1 MRRVPAPGVP
11 LDLIDLKFLPAWVK
25 EDWSVARH
33 AGFEREDEQAH
44 WPREGTDRRPR
55 PSRHRRDAEKTRR
68 RHDRGERD
76 DRKPLERKDRKRS
89 RDFFPA
95 PRQASTP
102 PPLPQLDVHFLP
114 QAAAFE
120 NVAAQIKTGAAAYSV
135 YALARLFLQK
145 PERYHVRIK
154 TKDATPLFR
163 LGESNAISTNRFTLE
178 NSAFRLLREK
188 FYTADVTLHD
198 PIKGDFNSVARERT
212 TGTLLGPTNHH
223 GYQPQLRR
231 LYEQRFSRR
240 LSFTDFQRQIEI
252 VSDLALVEQWKEE
265 ARKVITF
272 TTQQEEPPQ
281 TFNAETEAERHFREK
296 YLPALISETAEAEI
310 DGVTSRKLQ
319 DRGIARLIEN
329 AWSAE
334 VRSPSNM
341 MQELA
346 GRFRGAG
353 LQIFRHRKGMLFVSP
368 IRLKAIDETAVS
380 DSVRHILETL
390 KASPRIN
397 RKELAEK
404 LIGLDTEVAEAEKTK
419 LALASDL
426 HWMIREGHIIEFNDG
441 SLDLPRAKPPKKEAG
456 EVAAEQGAAT
466 PTATTETAPATTV
479 ATAEESVAAAAAVT
493 GDSNDASSVIP
504 SRAANASPVPTEG
517 SRDETSDG
525 TSSEVLSPII
535 PSRANTASPA
545 RTEGHSRA
553 SEMRLICCD
562 VPRIRSG

>member
-1 MRRVPAPGVP
+1 MPAPGEP

-25 EDWSVARH
+25 EDWSAARH
-33 AGFEREDEQAH
+33 AGFEGEEEQAH
-44 WPREGTDRRPR
+44 WSREGMDRRPR
-55 PSRHRRDAEKTRR
+55 PPRHRRGDEKNRR
-68 RHDRGERD
+68 RRDRGERD
-76 DRKPLERKDRKRS
+76 DRKPLDRKDRKHS
-89 RDFFPA
+89 RDFQA
-95 PRQASTP
+95 RRQAPTP

-120 NVAAQIKTGAAAYSV
+120 NVAAQIKTGTAAYSV

-154 TKDATPLFR
+154 AKDATPLFR
-163 LGESNAISTNRFTLE
+163 LGESNAISTNRFALE
-178 NSAFRLLREK
+178 NSAFRLLRER
-188 FYTADVTLHD
+188 FYTANVTLND

-240 LSFTDFQRQIEI
+240 MSFTDFQRQIEI
-252 VSDLALVEQWKEE
+252 VSDPALVEQWKEE

-319 DRGIARLIEN
+319 DRGIARLIED
-329 AWSAE
+329 AWSSE

-368 IRLKAIDETAVS
+368 IRLNAIDETAVS
-380 DSVRHILETL
+380 DSVRQILETL
-390 KASPRIN
+390 RASPRIN

-404 LIGLDTEVAEAEKTK
+404 LIGPDTEVAEAEKTK

-426 HWMIREGHIIEFNDG
+426 HWMIREGHVIEFNDG
-441 SLDLPRAKPPKKEAG
+441 SLDLPRAKAPKKEAG
-456 EVAAEQGAAT
+456 EVPPEQRGAT
-466 PTATTETAPATTV
+466 PTATMETAPATTV
-479 ATAEESVAAAAAVT
+479 ATTEESVVAAAVT
-493 GDSNDASSVIP
+493 GGSNDASFVIP
-504 SRAANASPVPTEG
+504 NRAENASPAPTEG
-517 SRDETSDG
+517 SRDETSDE
-525 TSSEVLSPII
+525 TSSEVLSAVI
-535 PSRANTASPA
+535 PSREDNARPA
-545 RTEGHSRA
+545 RTEGPHERPNA
-553 SEMRLICCD
+553 PDQM
-562 VPRIRSG
+562 

>member
-33 AGFEREDEQAH
+33 AGFEGEDEQAH

-55 PSRHRRDAEKTRR
+55 PPRHGRDAEKTRR

-95 PRQASTP
+95 PRQAPTP
-102 PPLPQLDVHFLP
+102 PSLPQLDVHFLP

-120 NVAAQIKTGAAAYSV
+120 NVAAQIKTGTAAYSV

-145 PERYHVRIK
+145 PERYHVRVK
-154 TKDATPLFR
+154 TKNASPLFR
-163 LGESNAISTNRFTLE
+163 LGESNAIATNRLALE

-188 FYTADVTLHD
+188 FYTTNVTLND
-198 PIKGDFNSVARERT
+198 PIKGDFSSVARERT
-212 TGTLLGPTNHH
+212 SGTLLGPTNHH

-252 VSDLALVEQWKEE
+252 VSDPALVEQWKEE

-334 VRSPSNM
+334 VRSPSNI

-390 KASPRIN
+390 RASPRIN

-456 EVAAEQGAAT
+456 DVAAEQGAAT
-466 PTATTETAPATTV
+466 PTATTATAPATTV
-479 ATAEESVAAAAAVT
+479 ATAEESVVAAA
-493 GDSNDASSVIP
+493 SNDASSVIP

-535 PSRANTASPA
+535 PSRADTASPA
-545 RTEGHSRA
+545 RTEGHSRV
-553 SEMRLICCD
+553 SECA
-562 VPRIRSG
+562 

>member
-1 MRRVPAPGVP
+1 MRKVPAPGEP

-33 AGFEREDEQAH
+33 AGFEGEDEQAH
-44 WPREGTDRRPR
+44 WPREGTGRRPR
-55 PSRHRRDAEKTRR
+55 PPRHRRDAEKTRR

-120 NVAAQIKTGAAAYSV
+120 NVAAQIKTGTAAYSV

-163 LGESNAISTNRFTLE
+163 LGESNAISTNRFALE

-188 FYTADVTLHD
+188 FYTTNVTLHD

-296 YLPALISETAEAEI
+296 YLPALISETTEAEI

-380 DSVRHILETL
+380 DSVRQILEAL
-390 KASPRIN
+390 GASPRIN
-397 RKELAEK
+397 RKKLAEK

-426 HWMIREGHIIEFNDG
+426 HWMIREGHVVEFNDG

-456 EVAAEQGAAT
+456 EVTAEPAAAT
-466 PTATTETAPATTV
+466 EAATTETAT
-479 ATAEESVAAAAAVT
+479 ESVAEPAAAVAET
-493 GDSNDASSVIP
+493 STTTTEPAEIITEPAPSAPVIP
-504 SRAANASPVPTEG
+504 SEVEG
-517 SRDETSDG
+517 SRREPSDG
-525 TSSEVLSPII
+525 TSSPVPSPVI
-535 PSRANTASPA
+535 PSHADNASLA
-545 RTEGHSRA
+545 RTEGPHEIPDA
-553 SEMRLICCD
+553 GDQM
-562 VPRIRSG
+562 

>member
-1 MRRVPAPGVP
+1 MRRRLDDLLRPLQPFILSTSQQRCCSGLLLDPMQYMRKVPSSGEPI
-11 LDLIDLKFLPAWVK
+11 DLIDLKFLPAWVK
-25 EDWSVARH
+25 EDWSATRH
-33 AGFEREDEQAH
+33 AGFEGGEERAH
-44 WPREGTDRRPR
+44 WSPEGMERRPR
-55 PSRHRRDAEKTRR
+55 PPRHRRDEEKNHRR
-68 RHDRGERD
+68 DRGERD
-76 DRKPLERKDRKRS
+76 ERKPLDRKDRKRS
-89 RDFFPA
+89 RDFPA
-95 PRQASTP
+95 RREALAP
-102 PPLPQLDVHFLP
+102 PVLPQLDVHFLP

-120 NVAAQIKTGAAAYSV
+120 NVAAQIKSGTVAYSV

-145 PERYHVRIK
+145 PERYHVRVK
-154 TKDATPLFR
+154 TKNASPLFR
-163 LGESNAISTNRFTLE
+163 LGESNAIATNRNGLE
-178 NSAFRLLREK
+178 NSAFRLLRDN
-188 FYTADVTLHD
+188 FYTTNVTLSD
-198 PIKGDFNSVARERT
+198 PIKGDFSSVARERT

-240 LSFTDFQRQIEI
+240 MTFIDFQRQIEI
-252 VSDLALVEQWKEE
+252 VSDLTLVEQWKEE
-265 ARKVITF
+265 ARKVTTF
-272 TTQQEEPPQ
+272 TTRQEEPPQ
-281 TFNAETEAERHFREK
+281 TFSAETEAERHFREK
-296 YLPALISETAEAEI
+296 YLPSLISESGEAEV
-310 DGVTSRKLQ
+310 DGVTSRKLS

-380 DSVRHILETL
+380 DSVRQILEAL

-441 SLDLPRAKPPKKEAG
+441 SLDLPRAKPPKKEIG
-456 EVAAEQGAAT
+456 EVSTDLPQETAA
-466 PTATTETAPATTV
+466 ATTEPAATLTDAP
-479 ATAEESVAAAAAVT
+479 TAEQSLVAAAVT
-493 GDSNDASSVIP
+493 GGSTDVSSVTP
-504 SRAANASPVPTEG
+504 SGADTSSPAPTEG
-517 SRDETSDG
+517 SRDQASDG
-525 TSSEVLSPII
+525 TSPEVL
-535 PSRANTASPA
+535 
-545 RTEGHSRA
+545 
-553 SEMRLICCD
+553 
-562 VPRIRSG
+562 

>member
-1 MRRVPAPGVP
+1 MQYMRNMPSPGEP

-25 EDWSVARH
+25 EDWSAARH
-33 AGFEREDEQAH
+33 AGFEGEEVQDR
-44 WPREGTDRRPR
+44 WSREGPERRPR
-55 PSRHRRDAEKTRR
+55 PPRQRRSDEKNHRRR
-68 RHDRGERD
+68 DRGERD
-76 DRKPLERKDRKRS
+76 DRKPLDHRDRKRG
-89 RDFFPA
+89 RDFPARREAPA
-95 PRQASTP
+95 PS
-102 PPLPQLDVHFLP
+102 PLPELEVHFLP

-145 PERYHVRIK
+145 PERYHVRVK
-154 TKDATPLFR
+154 TKNASSLFC
-163 LGESNAISTNRFTLE
+163 LGETNAIATNRNVLE

-188 FYTADVTLHD
+188 FYTANVTLND
-198 PIKGDFNSVARERT
+198 PIKGDFSTVARERT
-212 TGTLLGPTNHH
+212 TGILLGPTNHH

-240 LSFTDFQRQIEI
+240 MSFTDFQRQIEI
-252 VSDLALVEQWKEE
+252 VSDPALVEQWKEE
-265 ARKVITF
+265 VRKVTTF

-296 YLPALISETAEAEI
+296 YLPSLISESAEAEI

-319 DRGIARLIEN
+319 DRGIARLIED

-334 VRSPSNM
+334 VRSPSNI

-368 IRLKAIDETAVS
+368 IRLKAIDEAAVS
-380 DSVRHILETL
+380 DSVRQILEAL

-404 LIGLDTEVAEAEKTK
+404 LIGPDTEVAEAEKRK

-426 HWMIREGHIIEFNDG
+426 HWMIREGHVIEFNDG
-441 SLDLPRAKPPKKEAG
+441 SLDLPRARPPKKEPG
-456 EVAAEQGAAT
+456 EVTADLPPVTAAAT
-466 PTATTETAPATTV
+466 REATATTPGATT
-479 ATAEESVAAAAAVT
+479 EESDVAAAVAGGSA
-493 GDSNDASSVIP
+493 DNFSVLP
-504 SRAANASPVPTEG
+504 SRE
-517 SRDETSDG
+517 D
-525 TSSEVLSPII
+525 
-535 PSRANTASPA
+535 TASPA
-545 RTEGHSRA
+545 RTEVSGDDSSDETSKVLSPVLPSHEDTA
-553 SEMRLICCD
+553 SPARTEEPHECLNAPDQM
-562 VPRIRSG
+562 

>member
-1 MRRVPAPGVP
+1 MRKVPAPGEPV
-11 LDLIDLKFLPAWVK
+11 DLIDLKFLPAWVK
-25 EDWSVARH
+25 DDWSVARH
-33 AGFEREDEQAH
+33 ARFEGEEEQAH

-55 PSRHRRDAEKTRR
+55 PPRRRRDGEKNRR
-68 RHDRGERD
+68 RRDRGERD
-76 DRKPLERKDRKRS
+76 ERKPLEREDRKRS
-89 RDFFPA
+89 RDFFPV

-114 QAAAFE
+114 QAAAIE

-154 TKDATPLFR
+154 TKDVTPLFR
-163 LGESNAISTNRFTLE
+163 LGESNAISTNRFALE

-188 FYTADVTLHD
+188 FYTTNVTLHD

-252 VSDLALVEQWKEE
+252 VSDPALVEQWKEE
-265 ARKVITF
+265 ARKVMTF
-272 TTQQEEPPQ
+272 TRQQEDPPQ

-368 IRLKAIDETAVS
+368 IRLKAIDEAAVS
-380 DSVRHILETL
+380 DSVRQILEAL

-404 LIGLDTEVAEAEKTK
+404 LIGPDTEVAEAEKRK

-426 HWMIREGHIIEFNDG
+426 HWMIRQGHVIEFNDG
-441 SLDLPRAKPPKKEAG
+441 SLDLPRARPPKKEPG
-456 EVAAEQGAAT
+456 EVTADLPPVTAAAT
-466 PTATTETAPATTV
+466 REATATTPGATT
-479 ATAEESVAAAAAVT
+479 EESDVAAAVAGGSA
-493 GDSNDASSVIP
+493 DNFSVLP
-504 SRAANASPVPTEG
+504 SR
-517 SRDETSDG
+517 DD
-525 TSSEVLSPII
+525 
-535 PSRANTASPA
+535 TASPA
-545 RTEGHSRA
+545 RNEGPHECLNA
-553 SEMRLICCD
+553 PDQM
-562 VPRIRSG
+562 

>member
-1 MRRVPAPGVP
+1 MRNMSSPGEP

-25 EDWSVARH
+25 EDWSAARH
-33 AGFEREDEQAH
+33 AGIEEEEQAH
-44 WPREGTDRRPR
+44 WPREGMERRPR
-55 PSRHRRDAEKTRR
+55 PPHQRRGDEKNRR
-68 RHDRGERD
+68 RRDRGERD
-76 DRKPLERKDRKRS
+76 DRKPLDRKDRQRS
-89 RDFFPA
+89 RHLPARREPPA
-95 PRQASTP
+95 PP
-102 PPLPQLDVHFLP
+102 VLPQPDVHFLP

-120 NVAAQIKTGAAAYSV
+120 NVAAQIKTGTAAYSV

-145 PERYHVRIK
+145 PERYHVRVK
-154 TKDATPLFR
+154 TKNASALFR
-163 LGESNAISTNRFTLE
+163 LGESNAIGTDRNALE
-178 NSAFRLLREK
+178 NSAFRLLRDN
-188 FYTADVTLHD
+188 FYTTNVTLND
-198 PIKGDFNSVARERT
+198 PIKGDFSSVARERT

-240 LSFTDFQRQIEI
+240 MTFIDFQRQIEI

-265 ARKVITF
+265 ARKVTTF
-272 TTQQEEPPQ
+272 TTRQEEPPQ
-281 TFNAETEAERHFREK
+281 NFNAETEAERHFREK
-296 YLPALISETAEAEI
+296 YLPTLISETDEAEV
-310 DGVTSRKLQ
+310 DGVTSRTLS
-319 DRGIARLIEN
+319 DRGIARVIEN

-380 DSVRHILETL
+380 DSVRQILETL
-390 KASPRIN
+390 RASPRIN

-404 LIGLDTEVAEAEKTK
+404 LIGLDTEVAEAENTK

-426 HWMIREGHIIEFNDG
+426 HWMIREGHVVEFNDG

-545 RTEGHSRA
+545 RTE
-553 SEMRLICCD
+553 
-562 VPRIRSG
+562 